1 MCTELCEY
9 TSRIEAIEC
18 INNASLRTEQ
28 NRTVSLLISGHIHD
42 IEIQCEQQNV
52 NLQRTWYFFF
62 SSKYKAVIQIG
73 CSHSLFSVV
82 SIVERGGGWEGQP
95 PYSQC
100 YSLSNVSSSCITR
113 KFVVRFVFCQK
124 TGDSSG
130 SNSCLKM
137 NLCQPRSVILLEI
150 TPVKQSRHPHAIPH
164 PLAQPAPGPRRKPD
178 KQANDRTQ
186 TSASLIVLPIL
197 YPYTF
202 TLIHLGVCAL
212 AGCTNCII

>member
-1 MCTELCEY
+1 MWTAKC
-9 TSRIEAIEC
+9 
-18 INNASLRTEQ
+18 
-28 NRTVSLLISGHIHD
+28 
-42 IEIQCEQQNV
+42 

-73 CSHSLFSVV
+73 TLGCSHSLVSVV
-82 SIVERGGGWEGQP
+82 LIIERGVGGQP

-113 KFVVRFVFCQK
+113 KFVVRFIFCQK

-137 NLCQPRSVILLEI
+137 NLCQPRSVILLDI
-150 TPVKQSRHPHAIPH
+150 TPVEQSWHPHAIPL

-186 TSASLIVLPIL
+186 TSASLIVVPIL

-202 TLIHLGVCAL
+202 FSIHS
-212 AGCTNCII
+212 

>member
-1 MCTELCEY
+1 MNCCKLTY
-9 TSRIEAIEC
+9 NS
-18 INNASLRTEQ
+18 RTEQ

-52 NLQRTWYFFF
+52 IYKGLGIF
-62 SSKYKAVIQIG
+62 SLLNTKLLYRYGTLG
-73 CSHSLFSVV
+73 CSHSLVSVV
-82 SIVERGGGWEGQP
+82 LIVERGGGVGVGGQP

-150 TPVKQSRHPHAIPH
+150 TPVKQS
-164 PLAQPAPGPRRKPD
+164 
-178 KQANDRTQ
+178 
-186 TSASLIVLPIL
+186 
-197 YPYTF
+197 
-202 TLIHLGVCAL
+202 
-212 AGCTNCII
+212 

>member
-1 MCTELCEY
+1 MIY
-9 TSRIEAIEC
+9 
-18 INNASLRTEQ
+18 RTEQ

-52 NLQRTWYFFF
+52 IYIGLGIFF
-62 SSKYKAVIQIG
+62 SLLNTKLLYRYGTLG
-73 CSHSLFSVV
+73 CSHSLVSVV
-82 SIVERGGGWEGQP
+82 LIVERGGWGGGQP

-137 NLCQPRSVILLEI
+137 NFCQPRSVILLEI
-150 TPVKQSRHPHAIPH
+150 TPVKQP
-164 PLAQPAPGPRRKPD
+164 
-178 KQANDRTQ
+178 
-186 TSASLIVLPIL
+186 
-197 YPYTF
+197 
-202 TLIHLGVCAL
+202 
-212 AGCTNCII
+212 

>member
-1 MCTELCEY
+1 MHLIFHRAKNIY
-9 TSRIEAIEC
+9 LSQRRIDPRSMDLQ
-18 INNASLRTEQ
+18 NRTEQ

-52 NLQRTWYFFF
+52 IYKGLGIFF
-62 SSKYKAVIQIG
+62 SSKYKAVLQIGTLG
-73 CSHSLFSVV
+73 CSHSLVSVV
-82 SIVERGGGWEGQP
+82 LIVERGGGGQP

-150 TPVKQSRHPHAIPH
+150 TPVKQS
-164 PLAQPAPGPRRKPD
+164 
-178 KQANDRTQ
+178 
-186 TSASLIVLPIL
+186 
-197 YPYTF
+197 
-202 TLIHLGVCAL
+202 
-212 AGCTNCII
+212 